1 MQKYKKIFVFT
12 YDLKVNIQQKRKFVI
27 KNKRF

>member
-12 YDLKVNIQQKRKFVI
+12 YDLKVNIQQERKFVI
-27 KNKRF
+27 KTSVF